1 MSRPSARSP
10 TPTALEK
17 LAAHAVGESE
27 GFFGPDS
34 LTWRVNRE
42 AAIYLGGMRALL
54 MQLAHPK
61 VAQGVADHSD
71 FRRDPLGR
79 LRRTFD
85 TVHAIVFGAR
95 EEAMAAA
102 GRLRDVHARVRG
114 RLDHPIA
121 GQSRT
126 YFANDPELLLWV
138 HATLVDSSIASYRTF
153 VGQLTGD
160 DLERYYAESR
170 IFAQLV
176 GLDTHHVPASIESF
190 QRYVDDMISGRALT
204 VTPTAQEVA
213 ESLLKGPALLYLFRP
228 SNYVLAAGMLP
239 APLRERFGLSW
250 ALPVR
255 TAYSVGVGV
264 VRRVVTHLPRQ
275 LRFVPSSRRATRR
288 CGRHSRLAA

>member
-1 MSRPSARSP
+1 MSPPSARSP
-10 TPTALEK
+10 GPNALEE
-17 LAAHAVGESE
+17 LAAHAVGEAE
-27 GFFGPDS
+27 GFFGPES

-42 AAIYLGGMRALL
+42 TAIYLGGMRALL

-71 FRRDPLGR
+71 FRRDPLAR

-85 TVHAIVFGAR
+85 TVHAIVFGGR
-95 EEAMAAA
+95 DEALAAA

-114 RLDHPIA
+114 RLDRPIA

-153 VGQLTGD
+153 VGQLAGD

-176 GLDTHHVPASIESF
+176 GLDAGHVPASVESF

-255 TAYSVGVGV
+255 AAYSVGVGV
-264 VRRVVTHLPRQ
+264 VRRVVRHLPPQ
-275 LRFVPSSRRATRR
+275 VRFVPSSRRATRR
-288 CGRHSRLAA
+288 CRRHPRLAA